1 MTASHEPA
9 PAQTGPKR
17 LGRYAVVRKLGSG
30 GFATVWLG
38 YDEVLDAEV
47 AIKVLAEHWVDDEDV
62 RDRFLAEGRFLRRV
76 DSPHVVG
83 VHDIGETDEGRPFL
97 VLTYADRG
105 TLDQRLADGP
115 MPADEA
121 IPVLEQIATGLRAL
135 HNRDLLHRDMKPA
148 NVLFRS
154 TPEGERAMVGDL
166 GLGKSLD
173 AVSRLTLP
181 GGTPAYVAPEQVRGD
196 QLDPRADQY
205 ALAAVAYAMLS
216 GRSPHG
222 AKTLAA
228 VLAITEP
235 PAPLRTLVPEVPEVV
250 EAAVQKGLALDRE
263 ERWPDVT
270 AFAEGLTAGRAVE
283 IPSSARPKATTATAT
298 TVTAAA
304 ASADDSHTTQ
314 IAQAA
319 PVTEP
324 ARPRRRTRTA
334 VILALAAAVLGAAGA
349 YAGVRIGTDRQW
361 VRVTD
366 RDKHVS
372 VEVPRGWAREI
383 AGGGWTPPGGT
394 TNQPGLLL
402 SNDNADWSTP
412 TSGVRGVFAGVV
424 GGQTLP
430 ATIAAPQG
438 CEATTAPTRD
448 ERMVEAVFGCGDFVT
463 HERIELIANTAVRI
477 QVRVGRNDEKQVR
490 RILNSLDYRPD

>member
-1 MTASHEPA
+1 MSASQEPA
-9 PAQTGPKR
+9 APRTPQTPQTPQR
-17 LGRYAVVRKLGSG
+17 RIGRYAVVRKLGSG

-47 AIKVLAEHWVDDEDV
+47 AIKVLAEHWVDDADV

-83 VHDIGETDEGRPFL
+83 VHDIGETEEGRPFL

-115 MPADEA
+115 MPVDEA
-121 IPVLEQIATGLRAL
+121 IPVLQQIATGLRAL
-135 HNRDLLHRDMKPA
+135 HNRDLLHRDIKPA

-235 PAPLRTLVPEVPEVV
+235 PAPLRTLRPEIPEVV
-250 EAAVQKGLALDRE
+250 EAAVQKGLALDRD

-270 AFAEGLTAGRAVE
+270 AFAEGLTAGEAIE
-283 IPSSARPKATTATAT
+283 IPRSARAGTPPLQPLEDQRTE
-298 TVTAAA
+298 V
-304 ASADDSHTTQ
+304 SR
-314 IAQAA
+314 
-319 PVTEP
+319 TEP
-324 ARPRRRTRTA
+324 GERGEPGGPAKRRRTRAA
-334 VILALAAAVLGAAGA
+334 VLIALAAAVLGAGGA

-361 VRVTD
+361 IRVTD
-366 RDKHVS
+366 SDGKIS
-372 VEVPRGWAREI
+372 VEVPRSWARQV
-383 AGGGWTPPGGT
+383 AGRGWTPPGAT
-394 TNQPGLLL
+394 TTAPGLLL
-402 SNDNADWSTP
+402 SDDNARWAETG
-412 TSGVRGVFAGVV
+412 SGVRGVFAGVL
-424 GGQTLP
+424 GGPKLP
-430 ATIAAPQG
+430 ATIPAPQG
-438 CEATTAPTRD
+438 CDPATTRTETDMVSAVFTCGDLVTD
-448 ERMVEAVFGCGDFVT
+448 ERIV
-463 HERIELIANTAVRI
+463 LIQGTAVRI
-477 QVRVGRNDEKQVR
+477 QVRSRPSDKDQVS
-490 RILNSLDYRPD
+490 RILDSLTYLR